1 MPLTEE
7 TLTYEEMKA
16 IIANPQNKCADC
28 GGNLSIAW
36 GGAHGYDTH
45 ILRCS
50 VNIDHAG
57 YVKEKTQAMFP
68 GSHVGAIPVKEY
80 KEMEKELGTMTRG
93 TSWHRHRVG
102 CIGNLTKPKVALPGA
117 RQ

>member
-50 VNIDHAG
+50 VAIDHAG
-57 YVKEKTQAMFP
+57 YVKEKKQTMYP
-68 GSHVGAIPVKEY
+68 GSHVGGIPAKEY
-80 KEMEKELGTMTRG
+80 KEMEKELG
-93 TSWHRHRVG
+93 
-102 CIGNLTKPKVALPGA
+102 
-117 RQ
+117 

>member
-1 MPLTEE
+1 MSPLTEE
-7 TLTYEEMKA
+7 TLTYDEMKA
-16 IIANPQNKCADC
+16 IIANPQNHCSDC

-50 VNIDHAG
+50 VAIDHTG

-68 GSHVGAIPVKEY
+68 GSHVGAISRKN
-80 KEMEKELGTMTRG
+80 TRRG
-93 TSWHRHRVG
+93 
-102 CIGNLTKPKVALPGA
+102 
-117 RQ
+117 